1 MFYKTSDNQHGLPH
15 DPFKACIIPRPIGW
29 ITSQDELGNLNLAPY
44 SYFNAVSDSPP
55 MVMFATTSEHIEGGP
70 KDSLRNI
77 EETKEFVV
85 NIATYFI
92 KEAINITSTNL
103 PRNQSEIE
111 YANLETI
118 PSQLVKPPRIKAS
131 PIHLECTY
139 HQSVQ
144 LPTSAKQVNR
154 LIIGHVIGIHI
165 NDEILTDGLIDIKK
179 LMPITRLGYTDYAVI
194 TEVFSMTRP

>member
-1 MFYKTSDNQHGLPH
+1 MFYKISGNQHGLPH
-15 DPFKACIIPRPIGW
+15 DPFNACIIPRPIGW
-29 ITSQDELGNLNLAPY
+29 ITTQDKNGNLNLAPY

-55 MVMFATTSEHIEGGP
+55 MIMFASTSEHIEGGP
-70 KDSLRNI
+70 KDSLKNI
-77 EETKEFVV
+77 EETQEFVI
-85 NIATYFI
+85 NIATYAL
-92 KEAINITSTNL
+92 KDVVNITSANL

-111 YANLETI
+111 YAKLETI
-118 PSQLVKPPRIKAS
+118 PSRLVKPPRIKAS

-144 LPTSAKQVNR
+144 LPIGDGQINR

-179 LMPITRLGYTDYAVI
+179 LKPIARLGYMDYAVVSE
-194 TEVFSMTRP
+194 TFSMRRP